1 MSSAARPGGP
11 IRLVVL
17 CAAIA
22 LTMAAL
28 PRAAFAENA
37 VLSPAI
43 EKTIAALKQDAAK
56 SDLGFEITR
65 DLVRDVGSRMAGTD
79 AEARA
84 RTWAVARFEAL
95 GHSARIEPFTVNM
108 WRRTHQDAAIVAPFN
123 LPVVIAA
130 LGGSAATPAGGLE
143 ADVVRFANIPALT
156 ATAPESVIGKIVFID
171 EKMAR
176 SQDGSTYG
184 AAVAKRRR
192 CPLLAREK
200 GAAACLIR
208 TVGTSPLRVANTGNI
223 TSRETRIIPAA
234 ALSNPDADEL
244 AYLLTKGPVRMRLD
258 IGVETQ
264 PDAPSGNVIVD
275 IKGRERPNEI
285 VLLGAHL
292 DSWDV
297 TPGAHDDGAGVGT
310 MMAVAKLIASLPHRP
325 RRTIRIVLFGSE
337 EVGLIGGMAY
347 AKAHQ
352 DELKDHILA
361 SESDF
366 GGETIWRLR
375 TKFGPGGAPYA
386 AAMASA
392 VGDLAIPPS
401 DQPAEGESEVG
412 LLAAAGVPVFDL
424 DADGTKYFDVH
435 HTPNDVISGVDPA
448 TLRQNV
454 AAYAALAYIA
464 AESGW
469 DFRAK

>member
-1 MSSAARPGGP
+1 MARGAG
-11 IRLVVL
+11 RQVRQALRWGAV
-17 CAAIA
+17 AIA
-22 LTMAAL
+22 FAAL
-28 PRAAFAENA
+28 AGPAQAQDEA
-37 VLSPAI
+37 LTPAI
-43 EKTIAALKQDAAK
+43 ETTIAHLKQAAAS

-65 DLVRDVGSRMAGTD
+65 DLVRDVGPRMAGTE

-84 RTWAVARFEAL
+84 RAWAVARFKAL
-95 GHSARIEPFTVNM
+95 GLSARIEPFTVTM
-108 WRRTHQDAAIVAPFN
+108 WRRTHQSARIVAPFAA
-123 LPVVIAA
+123 PVVIAA
-130 LGGSAATPAGGLE
+130 LGGSAPTPEGGLE
-143 ADVVRFANIPALT
+143 AEVVRFADIPALE
-156 ATAPESVIGKIVFID
+156 AASPARVAGKIVFVD

-176 SQDGSTYG
+176 SQDGSSYG

-244 AYLLTKGPVRMRLD
+244 AYLLGKGPVRMRLD
-258 IGVETQ
+258 IGVETR

-275 IKGRERPNEI
+275 IKGRERPDEI

-297 TPGAHDDGAGVGT
+297 TPGAHDDATGVGT
-310 MMAVAKLIASLPHRP
+310 MIAVAKLIAALPRP
-325 RRTIRIVLFGSE
+325 PKRTIRIVLFGSE

-347 AKAHQ
+347 AKAHK
-352 DELKDHILA
+352 DELAHHVLA

-375 TKFGPGGAPYA
+375 TRFGPGA
-386 AAMASA
+386 AAYARAMAGA
-392 VGDLAIPPS
+392 VSDLAIPAS
-401 DQPAEGESEVG
+401 AQPAEGESEVG
-412 LLAAAGVPVFDL
+412 LLAGQGVPVFDL
-424 DADGTKYFDVH
+424 DADGTHYFDIH

-454 AAYAALAYIA
+454 AAYAALAYVA
-464 AESGW
+464 AESDW
-469 DFRAK
+469 DFRKK